1 MNTTTDH
8 NSIASDPSKS
18 KGRLVKEVYS
28 LTRSEFQRDRDRILH
43 SAAFRRLKHKTQVFV
58 SHEGD
63 HYRTRLTHSLEV
75 SQIARSIC
83 RVFSLNEDLAETL
96 SISHDIGHP
105 PFGHAGE
112 QALSEAMINYGGFD
126 HNEQAI
132 RVVHLLEKKY
142 FDFDGLNLTW
152 ETLEGLAKHNGPI
165 IKNVPQTIVNL
176 NDKFNL
182 KLNEFSSIEAQIASI
197 ADDIAYNNHDLDDGL
212 RAGFFTYEDLKEL
225 PILSKILDEFPN
237 NYRTRDTQRIN
248 NEITRK
254 STALMIED
262 VINTIKLNIKKFDL
276 SNDKEVRM
284 LDGKIASFSDK
295 FSRDVDSIKSFL
307 NSKMYNHDKV
317 IKMTNDASQI
327 ITFLFRKFMDD
338 ENLMHKDFKIR
349 LENENK
355 ARVVCDYIAGM
366 TPLRKITT
374 TKDFADAVLFFA
386 SPWARAITG
395 QNLIV
400 DGGLVLN

>member
-176 NDKFNL
+176 NDKFDV

-225 PILSKILDEFPN
+225 PILSKILDEFPS

-276 SNDKEVRM
+276 SSDKEVRM

-317 IKMTNDASQI
+317 IKMTNDASKI

-366 TPLRKITT
+366 T
-374 TKDFADAVLFFA
+374 DNYA
-386 SPWARAITG
+386 SEIYKS
-395 QNLIV
+395 IK
-400 DGGLVLN
+400 

>member
-225 PILSKILDEFPN
+225 PILSKILDEFPS
-237 NYRTRDTQRIN
+237 NYITRDTQRIN

-276 SNDKEVRM
+276 SSDKEVRM

-366 TPLRKITT
+366 T
-374 TKDFADAVLFFA
+374 DNYA
-386 SPWARAITG
+386 SEIYKS
-395 QNLIV
+395 IK
-400 DGGLVLN
+400 

>member
-176 NDKFNL
+176 NDKFDL

-212 RAGFFTYEDLKEL
+212 RAGFFTYEDLRKL
-225 PILSKILDEFPN
+225 PILSKILDEFPS

-276 SNDKEVRM
+276 SSDKEVRM

-366 TPLRKITT
+366 T
-374 TKDFADAVLFFA
+374 DNYA
-386 SPWARAITG
+386 SEIYKS
-395 QNLIV
+395 IK
-400 DGGLVLN
+400 